1 MEGRK
6 MIFSKKNLI
15 LSSQEN
21 DSEQEQ
27 DAREIFNEEIL
38 EIRKLYD
45 EIKEGSEDSKIFKE
59 TEDCVD
65 S

>member
-1 MEGRK
+1 